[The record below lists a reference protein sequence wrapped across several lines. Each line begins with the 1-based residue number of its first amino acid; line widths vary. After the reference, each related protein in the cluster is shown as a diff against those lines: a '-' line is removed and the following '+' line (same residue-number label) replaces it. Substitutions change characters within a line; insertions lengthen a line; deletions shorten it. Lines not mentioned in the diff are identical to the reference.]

1 MNVTDQDVAA
11 LATTARHLT
20 AAKMFSL
27 ACCVMLYFD
36 ILITFGD
43 EVEKIWKQRF
53 TFATVL
59 WFMNRYLSPLGYVV
73 IIASFHMD
81 WPKSVCDRYVLY
93 PEILKVFTA
102 AAIGVIFILRL
113 YSIYGGSM
121 VVLVTFSVLLVAELV
136 VKIWAFTDGTS
147 VNLPPGLVGCILTGR
162 GDSNDRFVFT
172 WVAEL
177 AFDSI
182 VFIATLSR
190 TFIIYRRHRQGAAI
204 PLIKIMMRDGIIYF
218 LVIFVA
224 NVVTMVLFI
233 TLPPDLKAVNASFST
248 LITSLM
254 VSRLILNLRNQ
265 AMRPRA
271 NVLSYP
277 SSSQQIRTDQE
288 IQTQDRGLTSTVIGN
303 LGQPVETDWF
313 YEAEDDKD
321 EKAPRE
327 RDEGDRGRKDTYAM
341 ENLKSQRNHTS
352 SSTNES
358 ALPVG
363 QIVVEVTQT
372 LSVTTDIHTRT
383 EEDAS
388 YPYARPPPH
397 SYPYPYPYR
406 IDGNF
411 RLSHESSREDAARIP
426 DHPSSAL
433 PHSLTTAVAQ
443 RGLGIVGRLLRPG
456 SSRSVQ
462 SAMSASHASQHS
474 REQQHQHQR
483 QHDNADS
490 NENYDAG
497 SSESGHGHGYGRGY
511 GYDRH
516 PYTSSPGTERVNP
529 EGEAER
535 EGGDLEPGARAQVQ
549 AQNQTT
555 TATTME
561 ARVRQRGDGGWRPPP
576 TWMLE
581 NVDVYEL
588 GRPRRSG
595 RSSADRTRRRPSTS

>member
-36 ILITFGD
+36 MLVTFGD
-43 EVEKIWKQRF
+43 EVERIWKQRF

-73 IIASFHMD
+73 VIASFHMN
-81 WPKSVCDRYVLY
+81 WPKSVCDRYVLF

-121 VVLVTFSVLLVAELV
+121 VILVTFSVLLVAELV

-147 VNLPPGLVGCILTGR
+147 VNLPPGLVGCVLTGR
-162 GDSNDRFVFT
+162 GNSNDRFVFT
-172 WVAEL
+172 WIAEL

-182 VFIATLSR
+182 VFIATFSR
-190 TFIIYRRHRQGAAI
+190 TLIIYRRHRQGAAI

-224 NVVTMVLFI
+224 NAVTVVLFI
-233 TLPPDLKAVNASFST
+233 PDLKAVNASFST

-271 NVLSYP
+271 NVMSYP
-277 SSSQQIRTDQE
+277 SSSQQIHTDQE
-288 IQTQDRGLTSTVIGN
+288 IQTQYRGLTSTVIGN
-303 LGQPVETDWF
+303 LGQPVETEWF
-313 YEAEDDKD
+313 YEAEGDKD
-321 EKAPRE
+321 EKASRE
-327 RDEGDRGRKDTYAM
+327 RDESDRGQKDTYAM

-352 SSTNES
+352 SSTNGS
-358 ALPVG
+358 TLPVG

-388 YPYARPPPH
+388 YPYAQPPPH
-397 SYPYPYPYR
+397 AYSYPYPYR
-406 IDGNF
+406 IDGDF
-411 RLSHESSREDAARIP
+411 RLSHEGSREDATRNP
-426 DHPSSAL
+426 DHPSSVL
-433 PHSLTTAVAQ
+433 SHSLTTTAAQ
-443 RGLGIVGRLLRPG
+443 RALGVVGRILRPG
-456 SSRSVQ
+456 SSRSAR
-462 SAMSASHASQHS
+462 STTSASHAFHHS
-474 REQQHQHQR
+474 REQQQHQQQ
-483 QHDNADS
+483 QHDNTDA
-490 NENYDAG
+490 NENYDER
-497 SSESGHGHGYGRGY
+497 SSESGHGNGYGRGY
-511 GYDRH
+511 GYNHR
-516 PYTSSPGTERVNP
+516 PYTSPPGTERVNP

-535 EGGDLEPGARAQVQ
+535 EGDDLDPGARAQAQ
-549 AQNQTT
+549 AQFQTT
-555 TATTME
+555 TTTDTNS
-561 ARVRQRGDGGWRPPP
+561 RVQQRGDGGWRPPP

-595 RSSADRTRRRPSTS
+595 RSSAARRPSTS

>member
-43 EVEKIWKQRF
+43 EVERIWKQRF

-73 IIASFHMD
+73 VIASFQMN
-81 WPKSVCDRYVLY
+81 WPKSVCERYVLY

-121 VVLVTFSVLLVAELV
+121 VILVSFSVLLVAELA

-147 VNLPPGLVGCILTGR
+147 VNLPPGLVGCVLTGR
-162 GDSNDRFVFT
+162 GNSNDRFVFT

-177 AFDSI
+177 VFDSI

-190 TFIIYRRHRQGAAI
+190 TLIIYRRHRQGAAI

-218 LVIFVA
+218 LVIFIA
-224 NVVTMVLFI
+224 NVVTVVLFI
-233 TLPPDLKAVNASFST
+233 TLPPDLKAINASFTT

-271 NVLSYP
+271 NVMSYP
-277 SSSQQIRTDQE
+277 SSSQQIHTDQE
-288 IQTQDRGLTSTVIGN
+288 IQTQYRGLTSTVIGN
-303 LGQPVETDWF
+303 LGQPVETEWF

-321 EKAPRE
+321 EKVPRE
-327 RDEGDRGRKDTYAM
+327 RDESDRGRKDTYAM
-341 ENLKSQRNHTS
+341 KNLKSEQNHTS
-352 SSTNES
+352 SIMNGS

-372 LSVTTDIHTRT
+372 LSVTTDIHART

-388 YPYARPPPH
+388 YPYAQPPPH

-406 IDGNF
+406 IDGDF
-411 RLSHESSREDAARIP
+411 RLSHGGGCEEATRNP
-426 DHPSSAL
+426 DHPPSVFS
-433 PHSLTTAVAQ
+433 HSLTTTAAQ
-443 RGLGIVGRLLRPG
+443 RALGVVGRTLRPG
-456 SSRSVQ
+456 SSRSAR
-462 SAMSASHASQHS
+462 STTSASHASHYS
-474 REQQHQHQR
+474 RDQQYQQ
-483 QHDNADS
+483 QHDNADA
-490 NENYDAG
+490 NENYDER
-497 SSESGHGHGYGRGY
+497 SSESGRGNGSGHGSGCNHR
-511 GYDRH
+511 
-516 PYTSSPGTERVNP
+516 PYTSPPGTGFTA

-535 EGGDLEPGARAQVQ
+535 EREDLNSGARAQAQ
-549 AQNQTT
+549 ARIRTT
-555 TATTME
+555 TATDTK
-561 ARVRQRGDGGWRPPP
+561 ARIQQRGDGGWRPPP

-595 RSSADRTRRRPSTS
+595 RSSAADRARRPSTS